1 MSVPRHGFRTFVIM
15 SATQPHSGHDMMPS
29 VWALGGILAP
39 ALAASIIALPA
50 LAQQGR
56 LPWGGVLAWCRAA
69 RR

>member
-15 SATQPHSGHDMMPS
+15 SAAQPHSGHDMMPS

-50 LAQQGR
+50 LA
-56 LPWGGVLAWCRAA
+56 
-69 RR
+69 